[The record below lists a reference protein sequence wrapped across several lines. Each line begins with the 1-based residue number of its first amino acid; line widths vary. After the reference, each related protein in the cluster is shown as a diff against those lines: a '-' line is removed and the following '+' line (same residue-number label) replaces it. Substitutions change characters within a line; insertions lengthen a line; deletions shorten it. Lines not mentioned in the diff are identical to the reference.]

1 MKKDFYALYVLCRL
15 QSSSKKGEESLECKL
30 QKLLENKVTH
40 LKVVFVFLFEG
51 KEFFELKRRVKNFY
65 GFKSVYFTKPLFS
78 SKKQLKNLHGFFL
91 KNTI

>member
-1 MKKDFYALYVLCRL
+1 MRFTFYADYSLL
-15 QSSSKKGEESLECKL
+15 QKKGEESLECKL